1 MALAAAHRH
10 HADPDILSAQS
21 DLIGAPEPM
30 SIEAVLAAPNGG
42 YLRVRWREWWLR
54 CDDPGR
60 GRLGRTA
67 RASALA
73 WLGRPQA
80 SAADLTSRAGRLRC
94 HSRSALPGDIV
105 PRRNRQAPAAT
116 SAITSTTTITGPKVG
131 MGHKASAARLIR
143 CQMHPW
149 TRQRPRPPPP
159 TATLAPAGAGRRTF
173 ALPRGHLTRCA
184 RFLGNAPSRRSRSSG
199 DDVLF
204 RSAVSSARSPGGHR
218 PARPAS
224 ARRADRPG

>member
-10 HADPDILSAQS
+10 HADLDILSAQS
-21 DLIGAPEPM
+21 DLIGTPEPM

-131 MGHKASAARLIR
+131 MRHRASTARQIR
-143 CQMHPW
+143 CQMHTW
-149 TRQRPRPPPP
+149 TRKRPQAATAHSDAGARRRQEADLHAPTRPPDPVCP
-159 TATLAPAGAGRRTF
+159 VPGQRTVPA
-173 ALPRGHLTRCA
+173 LTQ
-184 RFLGNAPSRRSRSSG
+184 
-199 DDVLF
+199 F
-204 RSAVSSARSPGGHR
+204 R
-218 PARPAS
+218 
-224 ARRADRPG
+224 